1 MDCQREWA
9 CGSVLESSWL
19 RSLGKVYGLIHCMV
33 EGKVT
38 VDTGLASGIS
48 EKPTEASLEYQQA
61 RTQLV

>member
-19 RSLGKVYGLIHCMV
+19 RSLGEVYGLIHCMV

-38 VDTGLASGIS
+38 VDTGLASGVS
-48 EKPTEASLEYQQA
+48 EKPTEASLEY
-61 RTQLV
+61 